1 MELANTLCDEI
12 FYVEAVMVKV
22 PVFKGSCTA
31 IVTPFNEHG
40 VDYERLKKNL
50 EFQYENGTSAIVVCG
65 TTGENAT
72 HTPNE
77 HDELVRVTVRTVNGR
92 MKVIAGIGSNNT
104 ENALRAAEN
113 AKYSGADAVLM
124 VTPYYNKTTQKGLVE
139 HFSYVA
145 DRVDIPMILYNVP
158 CRTGIGIT
166 ADTCKVL
173 SQHPNINGIK
183 EASGDIALAAKIR
196 SLCGD
201 DLYIWSGNDDCTI
214 PLMSLGALGVISVAS
229 NIVPGAVAKLC
240 ALCLEGSYAEATELY
255 AKYASLFSALFIETN
270 PIPVKAALKMMGMDS
285 GILRLPLTE
294 ISQESFETLLKAMRD
309 AGINV

>member
-1 MELANTLCDEI
+1 
-12 FYVEAVMVKV
+12 MVKV

-40 VDYERLKKNL
+40 VDYERLKKNI

-104 ENALRAAEN
+104 ANALRTAED

-124 VTPYYNKTTQKGLVE
+124 VTPYYNKTTQKGLIE

-158 CRTGIGIT
+158 SRTGIGIT
-166 ADTCKVL
+166 ADTCKAL

-183 EASGDIALAAKIR
+183 EASGDIALAARIR
-196 SLCGD
+196 SLCGN

-240 ALCLEGSYAEATELY
+240 ALCLEGSYSEATELY
-255 AKYASLFSALFIETN
+255 AKYAPLFSALFIETN
-270 PIPVKAALKMMGMDS
+270 PIPVKAAMKMMGKDS

-309 AGINV
+309 AGISV

>member
-1 MELANTLCDEI
+1 
-12 FYVEAVMVKV
+12 MVKV

-40 VDYERLKKNL
+40 VDYERLKKNI

-104 ENALRAAEN
+104 GNALRAAEN
-113 AKYSGADAVLM
+113 AEYSGADAVLM
-124 VTPYYNKTTQKGLVE
+124 VTPYYNQTTQKGLVE

-158 CRTGIGIT
+158 SRTGIGIS
-166 ADTCKVL
+166 ADTCKAL

-255 AKYASLFSALFIETN
+255 TKYASLFSALFIETN

>member
-1 MELANTLCDEI
+1 
-12 FYVEAVMVKV
+12 MVKV

-31 IVTPFNEHG
+31 IVTPFSEHG
-40 VDYERLKKNL
+40 VDYERLEKNL
-50 EFQYENGTSAIVVCG
+50 EFQYDNGTSAVVVCG

-72 HTPNE
+72 HAPNE

-104 ENALRAAEN
+104 ANALRAAEN

-145 DRVDIPMILYNVP
+145 DRVDIPLILYNVP
-158 CRTGIGIT
+158 SRTGIGIT

>member
-1 MELANTLCDEI
+1 
-12 FYVEAVMVKV
+12 MVKV

-40 VDYERLKKNL
+40 VDYERLKKNI
-50 EFQYENGTSAIVVCG
+50 EFQYENGTSALVVCG

-104 ENALRAAEN
+104 ANALRAAED

-158 CRTGIGIT
+158 SRTGIGMT

-196 SLCGD
+196 SMCGD

-285 GILRLPLTE
+285 GILRLPLTD

-309 AGINV
+309 AGISV

>member
-1 MELANTLCDEI
+1 
-12 FYVEAVMVKV
+12 MVKV

-50 EFQYENGTSAIVVCG
+50 EFQYENGTSAVVVCG

-158 CRTGIGIT
+158 SRTGIGIT

-183 EASGDIALAAKIR
+183 EASGDIALAARIR

-255 AKYASLFSALFIETN
+255 AKYASLFSALFIEAN

>member
-31 IVTPFNEHG
+31 IVTPFSEHG

-50 EFQYENGTSAIVVCG
+50 EFQYENGTSAVVVCG

-104 ENALRAAEN
+104 ANALRAAED

-124 VTPYYNKTTQKGLVE
+124 VTPYYNKTTQKGLIE

-145 DRVDIPMILYNVP
+145 DSVDIPMILYNVP
-158 CRTGIGIT
+158 SRTGIGIT

-214 PLMSLGALGVISVAS
+214 PLMSLSLIHISE
-229 NIVPGAVAKLC
+229 P
-240 ALCLEGSYAEATELY
+240 TR
-255 AKYASLFSALFIETN
+255 
-270 PIPVKAALKMMGMDS
+270 P
-285 GILRLPLTE
+285 
-294 ISQESFETLLKAMRD
+294 
-309 AGINV
+309 

>member
-31 IVTPFNEHG
+31 IVTPFSEHG

-50 EFQYENGTSAIVVCG
+50 EFQYENGTSAVVVCG

-124 VTPYYNKTTQKGLVE
+124 VTPYYNKTTQKGLIE

-158 CRTGIGIT
+158 SRTGIGIS
-166 ADTCKVL
+166 ADTCKAL

-255 AKYASLFSALFIETN
+255 AKYASLFSSLFIETN

>member
-31 IVTPFNEHG
+31 IVTPFSEHG

-158 CRTGIGIT
+158 SRTGIGIT

>member
-1 MELANTLCDEI
+1 
-12 FYVEAVMVKV
+12 MVKV

-31 IVTPFNEHG
+31 IVTPFSEHG

-104 ENALRAAEN
+104 ANALRATED

-158 CRTGIGIT
+158 SRTGIGIS
-166 ADTCKVL
+166 ADTCKAL

>member
-1 MELANTLCDEI
+1 
-12 FYVEAVMVKV
+12 MVKV

-50 EFQYENGTSAIVVCG
+50 EFQYENGTSAVVVCG

-104 ENALRAAEN
+104 ANALRAAED

-124 VTPYYNKTTQKGLVE
+124 VTPYYNKTTQKGLIE

-158 CRTGIGIT
+158 SRTGIGIS
-166 ADTCKVL
+166 ADTCKAL

-183 EASGDIALAAKIR
+183 EASGDIALAAKIC

-270 PIPVKAALKMMGMDS
+270 PIPVKAAMKMMGMDS

-294 ISQESFETLLKAMRD
+294 IGQESFETLLKAMRD

>member
-1 MELANTLCDEI
+1 
-12 FYVEAVMVKV
+12 MVKV

-31 IVTPFNEHG
+31 IVTPFSEHG

-50 EFQYENGTSAIVVCG
+50 EFQYENGTSAVVVCG

-158 CRTGIGIT
+158 SRTGIGIS

-183 EASGDIALAAKIR
+183 EASGEIALAAKIR

>member
-124 VTPYYNKTTQKGLVE
+124 VTPYYNKTTQKGLIE

-158 CRTGIGIT
+158 SRTGIGIT

-183 EASGDIALAAKIR
+183 EASGDISLAAKIR

-270 PIPVKAALKMMGMDS
+270 PIPVKAAMKMMGMDS
-285 GILRLPLTE
+285 GTLRLPLTE

>member
-1 MELANTLCDEI
+1 
-12 FYVEAVMVKV
+12 MVKV

-31 IVTPFNEHG
+31 IVTPFNEHS

-104 ENALRAAEN
+104 ANALRAAED

-124 VTPYYNKTTQKGLVE
+124 VTPYYNKTTQKGLIE

-158 CRTGIGIT
+158 SRTGIGIS
-166 ADTCKVL
+166 ADTCKAL

-183 EASGDIALAAKIR
+183 EASGDISLAAKIR

>member
-1 MELANTLCDEI
+1 
-12 FYVEAVMVKV
+12 MVKV

-40 VDYERLKKNL
+40 VDYERLKKNI
-50 EFQYENGTSAIVVCG
+50 EFQYENGTSALVVCG

-158 CRTGIGIT
+158 SRTGIGMT

-309 AGINV
+309 AGISV